1 MMTIILNFDHRLID
15 GGPAARFMADVK
27 RLLEGDLENY
37 IQIDE
42 PETKI
47 SLDQALLS

>member
-1 MMTIILNFDHRLID
+1 MA
-15 GGPAARFMADVK
+15 GPAARFMADVK

-37 IQIDE
+37 IQVDT
-42 PETKI
+42 PENKI